1 MDYCENGCDA
11 PINDNGHCLQCG
23 HYHPGHRPETNEW
36 DGGKLFCDTCEHD
49 PCGCLEWD
57 DDESL
62 CPDCGNPP
70 NPGVFCEP
78 TGGFHHPSDC
88 ECDWCLYS

>member
-1 MDYCENGCDA
+1 MNYCENGCDA
-11 PINDNGHCLQCG
+11 PINDNGHCPQCG
-23 HYHPGHRPETNEW
+23 HYHPGHRSETN
-36 DGGKLFCDTCEHD
+36 
-49 PCGCLEWD
+49 EWD

-70 NPGVFCEP
+70 HPGVFCEP